1 MEAAVKNREQASGH
15 PIAVV
20 SERTGLSQDVLRAW
34 ERRYGVVEPSRG
46 PGGQRLYSDA
56 DIRRLTLLNA
66 AVQGG
71 RSISHIAG
79 LPAPELELLVAEDAA
94 AREQRMQPLS
104 ALGAVAEIVAGALG
118 HARDMNPAALDEVLR
133 RAAAS
138 LGTIAF
144 AESVLAPFLR
154 RVGDEWHAGRFTPA
168 QEHLASGVVDDIVS
182 AAMRSIPVLPGA
194 PTLLT
199 ATLNGDRHGLG
210 AALVGAAAAVHGW
223 NVVSLGSDLPAADIS
238 DAARRTRASAIAI
251 SIVYAETNER
261 VVAELRTIRA
271 AAPAGIPIIVGGSA
285 ARVAASE
292 LNRMGVIVE
301 TSITGLLDQLRRF
314 DGRRGQED
322 GADGA

>member
-1 MEAAVKNREQASGH
+1 
-15 PIAVV
+15 
-20 SERTGLSQDVLRAW
+20 
-34 ERRYGVVEPSRG
+34 
-46 PGGQRLYSDA
+46 
-56 DIRRLTLLNA
+56 
-66 AVQGG
+66 
-71 RSISHIAG
+71 
-79 LPAPELELLVAEDAA
+79 
-94 AREQRMQPLS
+94 
-104 ALGAVAEIVAGALG
+104 
-118 HARDMNPAALDEVLR
+118 
-133 RAAAS
+133 
-138 LGTIAF
+138 
-144 AESVLAPFLR
+144 
-154 RVGDEWHAGRFTPA
+154 
-168 QEHLASGVVDDIVS
+168 
-182 AAMRSIPVLPGA
+182 
-194 PTLLT
+194 
-199 ATLNGDRHGLG
+199 LG

-271 AAPAGIPIIVGGSA
+271 AAPGGIPIIVGGSA